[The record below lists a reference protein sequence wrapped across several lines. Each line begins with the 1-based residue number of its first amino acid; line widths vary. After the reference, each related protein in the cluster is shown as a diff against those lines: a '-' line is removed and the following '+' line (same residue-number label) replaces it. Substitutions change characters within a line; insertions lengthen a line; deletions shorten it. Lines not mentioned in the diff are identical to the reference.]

1 MREENASSTSTDFD
15 NEEFISKWFL
25 ECRKKVKLYLR
36 QEKVHHGKIGREPA
50 WFISPYVSLW
60 AIESIDNPGSVGWWA
75 ICGDVPTD
83 YVSST
88 GTKDPRAAIN
98 AIAKNWMEWSL
109 DVINGKEH
117 SSIRISTSQAQ
128 ASLAPLLRSRAEIL
142 SKWANDDAVW
152 E

>member
-25 ECRKKVKLYLR
+25 ECRKKVKPYLR

-75 ICGDVPTD
+75 NVVMCQLT
-83 YVSST
+83 
-88 GTKDPRAAIN
+88 
-98 AIAKNWMEWSL
+98 
-109 DVINGKEH
+109 
-117 SSIRISTSQAQ
+117 TSVQQAQ
-128 ASLAPLLRSRAEIL
+128 KTLARQSTQLPRIGWNGHWTS
-142 SKWANDDAVW
+142 
-152 E
+152 